1 MPPPGDLG
9 PARLEVTLVD
19 HLWRVFYAF
28 PGRAVLRLAEQ
39 LNILQFLTIRRY
51 LVLMFAALVIL
62 LFITAI
68 TT

>member
-9 PARLEVTLVD
+9 AARFEVTLVD
-19 HLWRVFYAF
+19 HLWRVFYAA
-28 PGRAVLRLAEQ
+28 PARAILRLAER
-39 LNILQFLTIRRY
+39 LNMLQFLTIRRY

-62 LFITAI
+62 LFITAV